1 MASPESASK
10 ESVSVP
16 VISVAAGAFSVT
28 PTLVFWVGDVVEA
41 SPLRCMPKATMVNVA
56 AEDVAPATVTV
67 MLALPGVLIK
77 LAGTVAVSCVLL
89 T

>member
-16 VISVAAGAFSVT
+16 VISVAAGALSVT
-28 PTLVFWVGDVVEA
+28 PTLVFWVGEVVEA
-41 SPLRCMPKATMVNVA
+41 SPLRLTPGTIVNGS
-56 AEDVAPATVTV
+56 AEDVVPAITAVI
-67 MLALPGVLIK
+67 LALPGVAIK
-77 LAGTVAVSCVLL
+77 LAGTAAVSWVAL